1 MESLVGLGALKTC
14 PPSSM
19 SSRRIMPTSV
29 SVGCLWR
36 STDFTAMGSWEMFV
50 IPQKLF
56 FFTGT
61 RLLGVN
67 TPVPDLPSIFTTP
80 APVSGRLREPA
91 FVYILRPGTLL
102 ITVADIPFLVHPPTC
117 TQMILGAVHACVLC
131 ACGCLPGPLSCRTHT
146 CLLGQFLDPLQRT
159 DPLIINLARHVV
171 FGLDC
176 HSAEDLG

>member
-19 SSRRIMPTSV
+19 SSRRIMTTSV

-67 TPVPDLPSIFTTP
+67 TPVPDLPSIFTAP
-80 APVSGRLREPA
+80 APVRYFFLPSFPLHASHMTALSGDR
-91 FVYILRPGTLL
+91 
-102 ITVADIPFLVHPPTC
+102 DIRGPHGISRYNGFECPSPPSIVIRYSKLY
-117 TQMILGAVHACVLC
+117 QI
-131 ACGCLPGPLSCRTHT
+131 
-146 CLLGQFLDPLQRT
+146 
-159 DPLIINLARHVV
+159 
-171 FGLDC
+171 GLESHYRDY
-176 HSAEDLG
+176 SLN

>member
-1 MESLVGLGALKTC
+1 
-14 PPSSM
+14 
-19 SSRRIMPTSV
+19 
-29 SVGCLWR
+29 
-36 STDFTAMGSWEMFV
+36 MGSWEMFV

-117 TQMILGAVHACVLC
+117 TQMLLHASEHCALAFPILALC
-131 ACGCLPGPLSCRTHT
+131 ALALPWLALRAPAV
-146 CLLGQFLDPLQRT
+146 LLYLLV
-159 DPLIINLARHVV
+159 L
-171 FGLDC
+171 
-176 HSAEDLG
+176 